1 MVAVEKCAGR
11 DRHAASGEPNER
23 IDVVVGQVSPD
34 VVWKSRERH
43 EVAAR
48 APYPVEPG
56 ERSGN
61 VGDDERIRR
70 KTSSDR
76 EQRRRDVRNVWRGR
90 AAGKGRTQLQEER
103 RRPQQTRP
111 HGPTTEEVLEA
122 ERAEQQQQRQNGKQ
136 QA

>member
-1 MVAVEKCAGR
+1 DVVAVEKCAGR

-43 EVAAR
+43 EVAPR
-48 APYPVEPG
+48 APYPIEPG

-70 KTSSDR
+70 KTASDR
-76 EQRRRDVRNVWRGR
+76 EQRRRDVRVEARMSGTAKRVGVDGKVRGGGAHGKSRRGCGLERVAR
-90 AAGKGRTQLQEER
+90 AGAVAGRDGRREE
-103 RRPQQTRP
+103 
-111 HGPTTEEVLEA
+111 G
-122 ERAEQQQQRQNGKQ
+122 
-136 QA
+136 